1 MKTVKVMISPFYN
14 GGPWT
19 DKKSGVGFHP
29 KRDFGKVM
37 KINAEDIS
45 GIEASIRYNRLL
57 PIEGFDTTVP
67 TPPAPP
73 VNPEFIGTKATSDY
87 LGLSFDRPVFPVA
100 GRTIT
105 LVVDGVE
112 RTLLAES
119 GDLKGHVIGYKV
131 GLGKTYALSVNEG
144 VFVDKNNY
152 TVSSFQ
158 VTEKGITDKPVIVD
172 PESVEAT
179 PISINPTE
187 GDSGTIAVKVNPDN
201 ATDKSVTF
209 TSSAPTIITVDGAGK
224 WTAVKAGNATIT
236 VKTANDKQATVTVSV
251 KQKIIDPTGVTPN
264 PASLNPFVGETA
276 TITATVAPANAT
288 NKNVTWS
295 SSDATIVSVDNTG
308 KWNALKVGSANITVK
323 TVNNVQAVVPV
334 TVKPIAVTGV
344 TASPKTVTGE
354 VGAKAKITA
363 TVAPANATNKAVTW
377 SSSDATVATI
387 TNTGDYT
394 LVKEGTATFTVKTTD
409 GNKTD
414 TVAVT
419 VTAAPTEPEVKV
431 ASAPKKRATKKK
443 VEESAE

>member
-45 GIEASIRYNRLL
+45 GIESAIRYNRLL
-57 PIEGFDTTVP
+57 PIEGFETNIP

-87 LGLSFDRPVFPVA
+87 LALSFDRPVFPVA

-105 LVVDGVE
+105 LLVDGVE

-119 GDLKGHVIGYKV
+119 GDLKGHVIGYKAN
-131 GLGKTYALSVNEG
+131 LGKTYALSVNEG

-152 TVSSFQ
+152 VVSSFQ
-158 VTEKGITDKPVIVD
+158 VTEKGITEKPVVVD
-172 PESVEAT
+172 PTGVTVAPT
-179 PISINPTE
+179 SINPTE
-187 GDSGTIAVKVNPDN
+187 GQTGTIVATVAPEN
-201 ATDKSVTF
+201 ATDKKVTW
-209 TSSAPTIITVDGAGK
+209 TSSAPTIITVDATGK
-224 WTAVKAGNATIT
+224 WTAVKAGTATLTAKT
-236 VKTANDKQATVTVSV
+236 VNDKTATVSV
-251 KQKIIDPTGVTPN
+251 
-264 PASLNPFVGETA
+264 
-276 TITATVAPANAT
+276 
-288 NKNVTWS
+288 
-295 SSDATIVSVDNTG
+295 
-308 KWNALKVGSANITVK
+308 TVK
-323 TVNNVQAVVPV
+323 APV
-334 TVKPIAVTGV
+334 IAVTGV
-344 TASPKTVTGE
+344 TASPKTVTGAP
-354 VGAKAKITA
+354 GAKAKITA

-377 SSSDATVATI
+377 TSDKPAVATI

-394 LVKEGTATFTVKTTD
+394 LVAEGTATFTVKTTD

-419 VTAAPTEPEVKV
+419 VTAPAEPEVKV
-431 ASAPKKRATKKK
+431 ASAPKKRTAKKK
-443 VEESAE
+443 VEETE

>member
-45 GIEASIRYNRLL
+45 GIESAIRYNRLL
-57 PIEGFDTTVP
+57 PIEGFETNVP

-87 LGLSFDRPVFPVA
+87 LALSFDRPVFPVA

-105 LVVDGVE
+105 LLVDGVE

-119 GDLKGHVIGYKV
+119 GDLKGHVIGYKAT
-131 GLGKTYALSVNEG
+131 LGKTYALSVNEG

-158 VTEKGITDKPVIVD
+158 VTEKGITEKPVIVD
-172 PESVEAT
+172 PTGITVSPKTIT
-179 PISINPTE
+179 PNE
-187 GDSGTIAVKVNPDN
+187 GQTGTITATVAPDN
-201 ATDKSVTF
+201 ATDKKVTW
-209 TSSAPTIITVDGAGK
+209 TSSAPTIITVDATGK
-224 WTAVKAGNATIT
+224 WTAVKAGTATLTAKT
-236 VKTANDKQATVTVSV
+236 VNDLQDTVSV
-251 KQKIIDPTGVTPN
+251 
-264 PASLNPFVGETA
+264 
-276 TITATVAPANAT
+276 
-288 NKNVTWS
+288 
-295 SSDATIVSVDNTG
+295 
-308 KWNALKVGSANITVK
+308 TVK
-323 TVNNVQAVVPV
+323 AP
-334 TVKPIAVTGV
+334 VTGV
-344 TASPKTVTGE
+344 TASPKTVTGAP
-354 VGAKAKITA
+354 GAKAKVSA

-377 SSSDATVATI
+377 TSDKPAVATI

-394 LVKEGTATFTVKTTD
+394 LVAEGTATFTVKTTD
-409 GNKTD
+409 GAKTD

-419 VTAAPTEPEVKV
+419 VTAPPTEPEVKV
-431 ASAPKKRATKKK
+431 ASAPAKKRTAKKK
-443 VEESAE
+443 VEETE